1 MSSRKVFVLGGH
13 TSKFIGKNHPD
24 FIWKKHPLFG
34 KKENPTLKEYIVEAI
49 QKTLSV
55 NNADA
60 GLVDKAYVTNFAGE
74 LFSSQGHLGSAV
86 AEASEKLMFV
96 PSMRVEG
103 ACASGGLG
111 FNAAVDSVLAG
122 NDVCLVVGAE
132 VQTTVSAREGGA
144 FLARAADFERQRP
157 IDDFTFPALFALRK
171 KHYMAKYG
179 IKQEDIDAVVL
190 KCYQNGHKNPL
201 AHMHA
206 TPMTAKDVAES
217 ATFLSNPELKD
228 HLKLV
233 ECSQVSDGA
242 SGILVVSEEG
252 LKKMGLNKSDAIE
265 VLASQICTGNL
276 YRDTDETLT
285 DMLTTAEA
293 AKRAYA
299 KAGIKQS
306 DVNVAEVHD
315 CFAIAEICMMDAL
328 GFSKPGEGAFV
339 HKHRPIVNCGG
350 GLLSY
355 GHPVGTTGVKQ
366 INEIYKQM
374 KGKAG
379 DYQLAG
385 PVDIGLA
392 SNMGGND
399 KTTVVSI
406 FKNL

>member
-1 MSSRKVFVLGGH
+1 MKKVYVLGGH

-34 KKENPTLKEYIVEAI
+34 QKENPKLKEYIVETV
-49 QKTLSV
+49 QKTLGM
-55 NNADA
+55 NGTDA
-60 GLVDKAYVTNFAGE
+60 KLVDKAYVSNFAGE
-74 LFSSQGHLGSAV
+74 LFSSQGHLGSTL
-86 AEASEKLMFV
+86 AEASDKLMFV

-103 ACASGGLG
+103 ACASGGLA

-122 NDVCLVVGAE
+122 NDICLVLGAE
-132 VQTTVSAREGGA
+132 VQNTVSAREGGD
-144 FLARAADFERQRP
+144 FLARAADYERQRSL
-157 IDDFTFPALFALRK
+157 DDFTFPALFALRK
-171 KHYMAKYG
+171 QKYLARYG
-179 IKQEDIDAVVL
+179 IKQEDVDAVVL

-206 TPMTAKDVAES
+206 TPMTEKDVAES
-217 ATFLSNPELKD
+217 ATFLSNAELKPY
-228 HLKLV
+228 LKLA

-242 SGILVVSEEG
+242 SGLIVVSEEG
-252 LKKMGLNKSDAIE
+252 LKKIGLDKSHAIE
-265 VLASQICTGNL
+265 LMSSQICTGNL
-276 YRDTDETLT
+276 YQDTDETLT
-285 DMLTTAEA
+285 DMLTSAEA

-299 KAGIKQS
+299 KAGIKHT

-315 CFAIAEICMMDAL
+315 CFAIAEVCMMDAL
-328 GFSKPGEGAFV
+328 GFSKKGEGAFV
-339 HKHRPIVNCGG
+339 HKERPIVNCGG

-366 INEIYKQM
+366 INEIFKQM

-379 DYQLAG
+379 DYQLSG

-392 SNMGGND
+392 ANMGGND

-406 FKNL
+406 FKNT